1 MQKQSPWDY
10 SVKKDVP
17 KKISE
22 YSQEN
27 ACAGVSLLIKLH
39 SSSLQFIE
47 KDTSA
52 PQVFFY
58 ELYKVFKNTDFVDH
72 VRLVAS
78 ENNAQ

>member
-47 KDTSA
+47 KDTPA
-52 PQVFFY
+52 QVFSY
-58 ELYKVFKNTDFVDH
+58 ELYKVFRNTYYVDH
-72 VRLVAS
+72 VRLAAS
-78 ENNAQ
+78 GNDAQ